1 MSPPR
6 SAMEKRR
13 RTNVFIVRG
22 AAYVFFTFGIVALAY
37 AGYVVADAYRY
48 QAYEKSRFE
57 NVSRS
62 EGPRPVA
69 EGGVIGEIDVPRL
82 GLETMVVQ
90 GDSPRILRRAVGHLP
105 GTPLPWESGNVA
117 LAGHRDGFFRP
128 LRNIRPGDA
137 ITLKTINGDFQYEVE
152 STEVVAASDVHVL
165 DAASGR
171 VLTLVTCFPFYYV
184 GSAPDRFVV
193 RARAVLSRTQP
204 AGTPATTSF

>member
-1 MSPPR
+1 MSVPR
-6 SAMEKRR
+6 SAIEKRR
-13 RTNVFIVRG
+13 RTNVFIVRS

-57 NVSRS
+57 NVSQS
-62 EGPRPVA
+62 EGPHPA
-69 EGGVIGEIDVPRL
+69 TEGGVIGEIDLPRL

-117 LAGHRDGFFRP
+117 LAGHRDGCFRP
-128 LRNIRPGDA
+128 LRNVRSGDA

-152 STEVVAASDVHVL
+152 ATEVVAASDVRGL
-165 DAASGR
+165 DASSGR
-171 VLTLVTCFPFYYV
+171 MLTLVTCYPFYYV
-184 GSAPDRFVV
+184 GSAPARFVF
-193 RARAVLSRTQP
+193 RPRAVLSRPHP
-204 AGTPATTSF
+204 AGPPATTSF